1 MVISYI
7 SASSL
12 DYTLLD
18 KKSKNRSQQI
28 CRHAVLLLTRSF
40 TGKYLQYFL
49 NLLKVSDHMNSKI
62 KYHHLCSARKK
73 DTIKIYNILEIIHN
87 GRIHNDRQF
96 CSHRKTECKLQ
107 YVEPAESVRL

>member
-1 MVISYI
+1 LYKPRLSGYIKLVISYI

-49 NLLKVSDHMNSKI
+49 NLLKVSDHATW
-62 KYHHLCSARKK
+62 Y
-73 DTIKIYNILEIIHN
+73 
-87 GRIHNDRQF
+87 
-96 CSHRKTECKLQ
+96 
-107 YVEPAESVRL
+107 P